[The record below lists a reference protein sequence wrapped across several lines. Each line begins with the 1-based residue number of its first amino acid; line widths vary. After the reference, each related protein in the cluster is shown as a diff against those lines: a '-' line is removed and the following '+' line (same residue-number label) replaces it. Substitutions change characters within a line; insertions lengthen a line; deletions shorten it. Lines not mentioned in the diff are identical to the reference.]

1 MNLNIAVFAGAVA
14 AAALGIGFTIQPEP
28 ASAPQESRPIEQSA
42 PAPEFRS
49 HLPELSPS
57 AEPNGNVHEYH

>member
-1 MNLNIAVFAGAVA
+1 MNLNIAVFACAVA
-14 AAALGIGFTIQPEP
+14 AAALGIGVAIQPDT
-28 ASAPQESRPIEQSA
+28 ASVPRDSRPVEHGS

-57 AEPNGNVHEYH
+57 AETNDNVYEYH